1 MTKSTLWSLVAVVLF
16 AGCGGGSPV
25 TAGGGESALLVE
37 SPQASSDA
45 PQNDTSSTG
54 SDSERTR
61 DEETWDAIFLNG
73 TKAGYSHTRVTSV
86 EQDGRQLV
94 KVEVETFFSI
104 KRFGQSLETTMHFT
118 SYETPEGDF
127 VRFDNRVENSLGTA
141 RGWVE
146 GDKLVIEVES
156 SGKPIRHTI
165 DWSGDVVGYSGEER
179 LLAENPLKPGDRR
192 TLKTLAPIFNKIAEV
207 ELLVEDYEEVE
218 LLDRTERLLRVTA
231 TSNITIDGL
240 TPLTTVI
247 WINEDG
253 EALKSYSNLG
263 FLQQTSYR
271 VSREVALQDVDS
283 ELDTDLGF
291 DTLVHLA
298 RPITQ
303 AHRTKEITYRITVE
317 DAEPAELF
325 AEGPTQTLKK
335 LGPNSIE
342 LHVRAMRPDLSTQTD
357 DDAEA
362 THEPPAEYL
371 QSNSLIQSDNPEIVR
386 VAQEA
391 AGDART
397 PMETAQRLEKW
408 VFENLTEKNFTRA
421 FASAAEVMRDRE
433 GDCTEHAVL
442 LAALARARK
451 IPARVAI
458 GLVYIEGAQSFGY
471 HMWTEVFAQGR
482 WVPLDGTL
490 GRGGIGAAH
499 IKLSDT
505 SLAGVSVAEHFLQVL
520 QVLGK
525 TKIEVLDVK
534 R

>member
-16 AGCGGGSPV
+16 AGCGGESPV
-25 TAGGGESALLVE
+25 TAVGGESALLVE
-37 SPQASSDA
+37 SPQASSEA

-54 SDSERTR
+54 SDSEQTR

-73 TKAGYSHTRVTSV
+73 TKAGYSHTRVTEV

-94 KVEVETFFSI
+94 KVEVETLLSI
-104 KRFGQSLETTMHFT
+104 KRFGQTAETTMHFT
-118 SYETPEGDF
+118 SYETLEGDF
-127 VRFDNRVENSLGTA
+127 VRFDNRIENSPGTA

-156 SGKPIRHTI
+156 FGKLVRHTI
-165 DWSGDVVGYSGEER
+165 DWSDEVVGYSGEER

-207 ELLVEDYEEVE
+207 ELVAEDYEEVE
-218 LLDRTERLLRVTA
+218 LLDRTERLLRVT
-231 TSNITIDGL
+231 TTNSV
-240 TPLTTVI
+240 TPGLTTVI
-247 WINEDG
+247 WIDQDG

-263 FLQQTSYR
+263 FLQQTTYR
-271 VSREVALQDVDS
+271 VSREVALQEIDS
-283 ELDTDLGF
+283 EFDTDLGF

-298 RPITQ
+298 RPIAQ

-325 AEGPTQTLKK
+325 AEGSTQTLKK
-335 LGPNSIE
+335 LGPHAIE
-342 LHVRAMRPDLSTQTD
+342 LHVRAVRPDPSTQTNS
-357 DDAEA
+357 DAEA

-371 QSNSLIQSDNPEIVR
+371 LPNSLIQSDNPEIVR
-386 VAQEA
+386 VAQEV

-397 PMETAQRLEKW
+397 PLETARRLEKW

-421 FASAAEVMRDRE
+421 FASAAEVVRDRE

-458 GLVYIEGAQSFGY
+458 GLVYIESAQSFAY
-471 HMWTEVFAQGR
+471 HMWTEVFAQGQ